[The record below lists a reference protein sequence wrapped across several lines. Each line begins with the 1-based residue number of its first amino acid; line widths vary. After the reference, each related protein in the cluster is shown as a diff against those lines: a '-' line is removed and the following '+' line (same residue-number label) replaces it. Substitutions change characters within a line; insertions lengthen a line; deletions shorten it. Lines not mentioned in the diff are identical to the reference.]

1 MPTPIN
7 SFIPTPS
14 LFWQLSLNGT
24 RVTSNFHG
32 AMKSVTIRDDE
43 IEKLEPYVELEEST
57 GAIVTIERG
66 VRIN

>member
-7 SFIPTPS
+7 SFIPTQS

-24 RVTSNFHG
+24 RVTSYFNG
-32 AMKSVTIRDDE
+32 AIKSVTMRDDE

-66 VRIN
+66 VWIN

>member
-1 MPTPIN
+1 
-7 SFIPTPS
+7 
-14 LFWQLSLNGT
+14 
-24 RVTSNFHG
+24 
-32 AMKSVTIRDDE
+32 MKSVTIRDDE